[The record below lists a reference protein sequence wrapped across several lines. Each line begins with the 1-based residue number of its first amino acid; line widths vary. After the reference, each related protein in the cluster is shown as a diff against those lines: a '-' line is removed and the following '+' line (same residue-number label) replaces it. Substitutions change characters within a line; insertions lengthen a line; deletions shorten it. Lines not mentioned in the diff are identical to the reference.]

1 MLIHSDFSK
10 PVILNSDQYD
20 WVPSPQHGVERV
32 MLDRIGAEKARA
44 TSIVRYAQSSSFPSH
59 QHPQGEEILVL
70 SGTFSE
76 QGVDYPAGW
85 YLRNPDGTSH
95 QPSSLDGT
103 IIFVKLRQMSQAD
116 SQSVRINTNLDEAW
130 HTTSLDAKEGVY
142 EYCPLFQNDN
152 EKVELRKL
160 CNKQVINTYSNVLT
174 EILVLAGMVKVNDQL
189 VAKDGWIRL
198 PKGSENQIVA
208 QEDQTKIYLKTMKTI
223 TNLES
228 ENI

>member
-1 MLIHSDFSK
+1 MLINSDFSK

-44 TSIVRYAQSSSFPSH
+44 TSIVRYAKSSSFPSH

-76 QGVDYPAGW
+76 QGVDYPAGC

-95 QPSSLDGT
+95 QPSSLNGT

-116 SQSVRINTNLDEAW
+116 NQSVRINTNLDEAW
-130 HTTSLDAKEGVY
+130 YTTSPDAKDGVY

-160 CNKQVINTYSNVLT
+160 CNKQVINTFSNVLT

-189 VAKDGWIRL
+189 ITKNGWIRL
-198 PKGSENQIVA
+198 PKGSENQIVV
-208 QEDQTKIYLKTMKTI
+208 QEDQTKIYLKTMKTL
-223 TNLES
+223 THLES

>member
-1 MLIHSDFSK
+1 MLIHADFSK
-10 PVILNSDQYD
+10 SVILNADQYD

-32 MLDRIGAEKARA
+32 MLDRIGAEQARA

-76 QGVDYPAGW
+76 QGADYPAGW
-85 YLRNPDGTSH
+85 YLRNPEGSSH
-95 QPSSLDGT
+95 QPSSLEGT
-103 IIFVKLRQMSQAD
+103 VIFVKLRQMSQTD
-116 SQSVRINTNLDEAW
+116 HQSIRINTNLDEAW
-130 HTTSLDAKEGVY
+130 HTSSLDAKEGVY
-142 EYCPLFQNDN
+142 EYCPLFENDN

-160 CNKQVINTYSNVLT
+160 CNQQVISIDSHVLT

-189 VAKDGWIRL
+189 VTKDGWIRL
-198 PKGSENQIVA
+198 AKGSENQLIA
-208 QEDQTKIYLKTMKTI
+208 QEDQTKIYLKTMKVI

-228 ENI
+228 ESI